1 MSYPYENPNLSAQER
16 AADLLSRMSLEE
28 KLGQLQCCMPAF
40 AKPGAIAAEFPHGVG
55 QVAGLAVS
63 VTSRSGAKGVA
74 ERVRAV
80 QDEILSAGEHHI
92 PAIFHIETLCGVLM
106 PEAASFGTGI
116 AQGATW
122 DPALQYE
129 VACLMREQAKAVGL
143 RQAFSPVLDV
153 TVDPRFGRQ
162 GESHG
167 EDPTLCAALGTAQ
180 TRGLQADGDL
190 KNAVAAT
197 SKHYL
202 AYHAA
207 AGGIHASHAHVGYRD
222 LRETY
227 AKPFQAAIAKG
238 GLRSVM
244 NSYGSIDGDPVIGS
258 KKLLT
263 GLLRE
268 EMGFDGVTVS
278 DYTSITE
285 LHTKHMAA
293 PDLAQAG
300 LRALK
305 AGMDCELP
313 GKACYDAMTPL
324 FKEGK
329 GDMAA
334 LNAAVLRHLTLK
346 FELGL
351 FENPYPDEAAIETAF
366 DAKKSHDLAL
376 QQARES
382 LVLLQNDGVLPLDF
396 AGKKIALV
404 GYHGASTVALF
415 GGYTMVS
422 MSESFLGAMSTMD
435 GTGNADI
442 TQVWNAQKNNEFF
455 NGTTVKRENP
465 NLELH
470 IKNYATRTNN
480 ILEQLQAAGADVSYA
495 YGYDYAG
502 DDESRHDEALSL
514 CADADVVI
522 VTLGGKYGWSNTC
535 TTGEGVDSS
544 YVTLPPCQESFLRK
558 LATLNKPSIG
568 LHFDGRPISSDAAD
582 ETLSA
587 ILECWNPGEGGSEAI
602 VEVLSGAVDPSG
614 RLPVSVVY
622 SEGQIPLTYRHPNGG
637 SYHVTA
643 DAEDGSSK
651 RKYIDRPLTP
661 RYFFGHGLSY
671 TSFEYGDLT
680 LNSAEVTP
688 DGAIVASV
696 AVSNTGDR
704 AGIEVVQL
712 YARDP
717 YATMVRPALELV
729 GFCRVALQPGESKTV
744 QFTLQPSQLAF
755 IDEDDRWKIESGEIR
770 LQVGRSCNDIRSTTA
785 FHITTDQWIDG
796 KTRAFWAEPKIV

>member
-1 MSYPYENPNLSAQER
+1 MSYPYMSSDLSPAER
-16 AADLLSRMSLEE
+16 AADLLSRMDLEE
-28 KLGQLQCCMPAF
+28 KLAQLQCCMPAMV
-40 AKPGAIAAEFPHGVG
+40 KEGQIGKDFPHGVG

-63 VTSRSGAKGVA
+63 VTSRTGAPGVA
-74 ERVRAV
+74 RRVR
-80 QDEILSAGEHHI
+80 EIQEEIMAAGAHHI

-106 PEAASFGTGI
+106 PGATSFGTGI

-122 DPALQYE
+122 DPALHYE
-129 VACLMREQAKAVGL
+129 IAALMREQAKAVGL

-153 TVDPRFGRQ
+153 AVDPRFGRQ
-162 GESHG
+162 GESHS
-167 EDPTLCAALGTAQ
+167 EDPTLCAAMGTAQ

-207 AGGIHASHAHVGYRD
+207 AGGIHAGHAHVGYRD

-268 EMGFDGVTVS
+268 EMGFEGLTVS
-278 DYTSITE
+278 DYTSVTE
-285 LHTKHMAA
+285 LQTKHKVAA
-293 PDLAQAG
+293 TPAEAG

-313 GKACYDAMTPL
+313 GKACYDAMAEL
-324 FKEGK
+324 FRQGR

-334 LNAAVLRHLTLK
+334 LDAAVLRHLTLK

-351 FENPYPDEAAIETAF
+351 FENPFPDETAIAAAF
-366 DAKKSHDLAL
+366 DEVRGHALAL
-376 QQARES
+376 QEAREA
-382 LVLLQNDGVLPLDF
+382 LVLLKNDGVLPLDLR
-396 AGKKIALV
+396 GKRVALV

-435 GTGNADI
+435 GTGGVDV
-442 TQVWNAQKNNEFF
+442 TQVWNAQRDSSVFH
-455 NGTTVKRENP
+455 GTRVKRENP
-465 NLELH
+465 NLEAH
-470 IKNYATRTNN
+470 IKGYAPRTKN
-480 ILEQLQAAGADVSYA
+480 LFEQLKAAGADVRYA

-502 DDESRHDEALSL
+502 DDESRHDEALAL
-514 CADADVVI
+514 CADSDVVI

-535 TTGEGVDSS
+535 TTGEGIDSTC
-544 YVTLPPCQESFLRK
+544 VTLPPCQERFLRK
-558 LATLNKPSIG
+558 LAALGKPAVG

-582 ETLSA
+582 EVLNA
-587 ILECWNPGEGGSEAI
+587 IVECWNPGEGGSEAI
-602 VEVLSGAVDPSG
+602 VEVLTGAVDPSG

-622 SEGQIPLTYRHPNGG
+622 TEGQIPLSYRHPNGG
-637 SYHVTA
+637 SYHVTS
-643 DAEDGSSK
+643 DQENGESQRS
-651 RKYIDRPLTP
+651 YIDRPLTP
-661 RYFFGHGLSY
+661 RYCFGHGLSY
-671 TSFEYGDLT
+671 TDFAYGELT
-680 LNSAEVTP
+680 LNTAEVAP
-688 DGAIVASV
+688 DGEIVT
-696 AVSNTGDR
+696 AVPVTNTGDR

-712 YARDP
+712 YASDP
-717 YATMVRPALELV
+717 VASMVRPALELV
-729 GFCRVALQPGESKTV
+729 GFCRVMLQPGETKTV
-744 QFTLQPSQLAF
+744 EFRLQPSQMAF
-755 IDEDDRWKIESGEIR
+755 LDEDERWKIEAGELR
-770 LQVGRSCNDIRSTTA
+770 LHTARSSRDLRSSAGVTITA
-785 FHITTDQWIDG
+785 DRWIDG
-796 KTRAFWAEPKIV
+796 KTRAFWAECRTR